1 MEEEIKKTEDEI
13 ITFEELKNKHPN
25 VSMENLSKM
34 VLICKNCGHKDL
46 LINFLKKIEN
56 PIFSGMTPYNPQRR
70 NPSPYKTPDRF
81 GSPYFKKYTA
91 KAGKGMGIA
100 IVDEVSKIYT
110 YNVMKEGFEE
120 YFHCPKCKSSLITLS
135 SEYAKNNIVRVL

>member
-46 LINFLKKIEN
+46 LINFLKNIEN
-56 PIFSGMTPYNPQRR
+56 PIFNAIDPYEKPYREFKPRHYRTSPPVRYWSNSKENNKWVMNSLTMTKA
-70 NPSPYKTPDRF
+70 SKTF
-81 GSPYFKKYTA
+81 L
-91 KAGKGMGIA
+91 
-100 IVDEVSKIYT
+100 
-110 YNVMKEGFEE
+110 NVMKERFEE
-120 YFHCPKCKSSLITLS
+120 YFFCPKCQSSLVALS
-135 SEYAKNNIVRVL
+135 SEHAKNNIMRVL